1 MAKSIES
8 IIGKE
13 DARNLH
19 SEFNDLL
26 LSEGANYDDVEE
38 LLLGYGLEMDFI
50 EQLLW

>member
-13 DARNLH
+13 DARNLR

>member
-13 DARNLH
+13 DARNLR

-26 LSEGANYDDVEE
+26 LGGANYDDIEE

>member
-1 MAKSIES
+1 MERIEN

-13 DARNLH
+13 DARNLRKD
-19 SEFNDLL
+19 FNEAIM
-26 LSEGANYDDVEE
+26 SEGTSYGDIEE